1 MLKKSNFFKSYFINS
16 SKYYKNI
23 IKTKKVFNSFL
34 IDLENSNIP
43 LLGSF
48 EKDYEFNFSTKTVK
62 KFSKFKNIVIIGM
75 GGSILGTKSIYSF
88 LKKKIQKKV
97 FFFDNL
103 DSNLNLKYKKIK
115 NLKNS
120 CFVVVSKSG
129 NTLETIANLSTVFSK
144 TLLKNKLIIIT
155 EIIDSS
161 LANIGNKYKAEII
174 EHKEFISGRYS
185 VLSEAGMFPAALMG
199 LDLMKFK
206 NLKML
211 IKNKNFV
218 SSLIQNVA
226 SIHTLNS
233 KKINNSVILNYDSG
247 LNDLGYWYQQLVA
260 ESLGK
265 KGKGINPILSFGPR
279 DHHSLLQLYLDG
291 PKDKF
296 FTFFN
301 SSKKE
306 NKFKIGRNIIP
317 NNMSF
322 LKNKNLE
329 FIINAQCDAT
339 KNIFKLKKIPFRQIT
354 FRKKDEDELGKIFT
368 FFVLETILLSRLMNI
383 NPFDQPAVE
392 QVKNET
398 RRFLISKSPKN
409 YF

>member
-1 MLKKSNFFKSYFINS
+1 MLKKDNFFKNYFINL
-16 SKYYKNI
+16 SKYNKNLK
-23 IKTKKVFNSFL
+23 KTKKVFSSF
-34 IDLENSNIP
+34 IVDLKNNQIP
-43 LLGSF
+43 LLKSY
-48 EKDYEFNFSTKTVK
+48 EKNYEFDFSATTVK
-62 KFSKFKNIVIIGM
+62 KFSKYRNIVVIGM

-88 LKKKIQKKV
+88 LKKRIKKDV

-103 DSNLNLKYKKIK
+103 DLNLSLKYKKIK

-120 CFVVVSKSG
+120 CFIIVSKSG
-129 NTLETIANLSTVFSK
+129 DTLETITNLGTIFSEN
-144 TLLKNKLIIIT
+144 LLKNKLIIIT
-155 EIIDSS
+155 EITDNALMAI
-161 LANIGNKYKAEII
+161 ANKYNAEII
-174 EHKEFISGRYS
+174 EHKKFIGGRYS
-185 VLSEAGMFPAALMG
+185 VLSETGMFPAALMG
-199 LDLMKFK
+199 LNLMKFK
-206 NLKML
+206 NLKRL
-211 IKNKNFV
+211 INNKNFI

-233 KKINNSVILNYDSG
+233 KKINNSVILNYDSS

-265 KGKGINPILSFGPR
+265 QGKGINPILSFGPK

-301 SSKKE
+301 SSKRE
-306 NKFKIGRNIIP
+306 NKLKVARDIIP
-317 NNMSF
+317 NNMGF
-322 LKNKNLE
+322 LINKNLE
-329 FIINAQCDAT
+329 FIINAQCNAT

-354 FRKKDEDELGKIFT
+354 FNKKNENELGEIFT

-392 QVKNET
+392 QVKIET
-398 RRFLISKSPKN
+398 KRFLR
-409 YF
+409 

>member
-1 MLKKSNFFKSYFINS
+1 MLKKDNFFKNYFINL
-16 SKYYKNI
+16 SKYNKNLK
-23 IKTKKVFNSFL
+23 KTKKVFSSF
-34 IDLENSNIP
+34 IVDLKNNQIP
-43 LLGSF
+43 LLKSY
-48 EKDYEFNFSTKTVK
+48 EKNYEFDFSATTVK
-62 KFSKFKNIVIIGM
+62 KFSKYRNIVVIGM

-88 LKKKIQKKV
+88 LKKRIKKEV

-103 DSNLNLKYKKIK
+103 DLNLSLKYKKIK

-120 CFVVVSKSG
+120 CFIIVSKSG
-129 NTLETIANLSTVFSK
+129 DTLETITNLGAIFSEN
-144 TLLKNKLIIIT
+144 LLKNKLIIIT
-155 EIIDSS
+155 EITDNALMAI
-161 LANIGNKYKAEII
+161 ANKYNAEII
-174 EHKEFISGRYS
+174 EHKEFIGGRYS
-185 VLSEAGMFPAALMG
+185 VLSETGMFPAALMG
-199 LDLMKFK
+199 LNLMKFK
-206 NLKML
+206 NLKRL
-211 IKNKNFV
+211 INNKNFI

-233 KKINNSVILNYDSG
+233 KKINNSVILNYDSS

-265 KGKGINPILSFGPR
+265 QGKGINPILSFGPK

-301 SSKKE
+301 SSQKE
-306 NKFKIGRNIIP
+306 DKFKVSQDIIP
-317 NNMSF
+317 NNMRF
-322 LKNKNLE
+322 LKNKNLR
-329 FIINAQCDAT
+329 FIINAQCNAV

-354 FRKKDEDELGKIFT
+354 FNKKNEEELGEIFT

-392 QVKNET
+392 QVKIET
-398 RRFLISKSPKN
+398 KRFLR
-409 YF
+409 

>member
-1 MLKKSNFFKSYFINS
+1 MLKKDNFFKNYFINL
-16 SKYYKNI
+16 SKYNKNLK
-23 IKTKKVFNSFL
+23 KTKKVFSSFL
-34 IDLENSNIP
+34 VDLKNNQIP
-43 LLGSF
+43 LLKSY
-48 EKDYEFNFSTKTVK
+48 EKNYEFDFSATTVK
-62 KFSKFKNIVIIGM
+62 KFSKYRNIVVIGM

-88 LKKKIQKKV
+88 LKKRIKKEV

-103 DSNLNLKYKKIK
+103 DLNLSLKYKKIK

-120 CFVVVSKSG
+120 CFIIVSKSG
-129 NTLETIANLSTVFSK
+129 DTLETITNLGIILSEN
-144 TLLKNKLIIIT
+144 LLKNKLIIIT
-155 EIIDSS
+155 EITDNALMAI
-161 LANIGNKYKAEII
+161 ANKYNAEII
-174 EHKEFISGRYS
+174 EHKEFIGGRYS
-185 VLSEAGMFPAALMG
+185 VLSETGMFPAALMG
-199 LDLMKFK
+199 LNLMKFK
-206 NLKML
+206 NLKRL
-211 IKNKNFV
+211 INNKNFI

-233 KKINNSVILNYDSG
+233 KKINNSVILNYDSS

-265 KGKGINPILSFGPR
+265 QGKGINPILSFGPK

-301 SSKKE
+301 SSKRE
-306 NKFKIGRNIIP
+306 NKLKVARGIIP
-317 NNMSF
+317 NNMGF
-322 LKNKNLE
+322 LINKNLE
-329 FIINAQCDAT
+329 FIINAQCNAT

-354 FRKKDEDELGKIFT
+354 FNKKNEDELGEIFT

-392 QVKNET
+392 QVKIET
-398 RRFLISKSPKN
+398 KRFLR
-409 YF
+409 

>member
-1 MLKKSNFFKSYFINS
+1 MLKKDNFFKNYFINL
-16 SKYYKNI
+16 SKYNKNLK
-23 IKTKKVFNSFL
+23 KTKKVFSSF
-34 IDLENSNIP
+34 IVDLKNNQIP
-43 LLGSF
+43 LLKSY
-48 EKDYEFNFSTKTVK
+48 EKNYEFDFSATTVK
-62 KFSKFKNIVIIGM
+62 KFSKYRNIVVIGM

-88 LKKKIQKKV
+88 LKKRIKKKV

-103 DSNLNLKYKKIK
+103 DLNLSLKYKKIK

-120 CFVVVSKSG
+120 CFIIVSKSG
-129 NTLETIANLSTVFSK
+129 DTLETITNLGTIFSEN
-144 TLLKNKLIIIT
+144 LLKNKLIIIT
-155 EIIDSS
+155 EITDNALMAI
-161 LANIGNKYKAEII
+161 ANKYNAEII
-174 EHKEFISGRYS
+174 EHKEFIGGRYS
-185 VLSEAGMFPAALMG
+185 VLSETGMFPAALMG
-199 LDLMKFK
+199 LNLMKFK
-206 NLKML
+206 NLKRL
-211 IKNKNFV
+211 INNKNFI

-233 KKINNSVILNYDSG
+233 KKINNSVILNYDSS

-265 KGKGINPILSFGPR
+265 QGKGINPILSFGPK

-301 SSKKE
+301 SSKRE
-306 NKFKIGRNIIP
+306 NKLKVARGIIP
-317 NNMSF
+317 NNMGF
-322 LKNKNLE
+322 LINKNLE
-329 FIINAQCDAT
+329 FIINAQCNAT

-354 FRKKDEDELGKIFT
+354 FNKKNEDELGEIFT

-392 QVKNET
+392 QVKIET
-398 RRFLISKSPKN
+398 KRFLR
-409 YF
+409 